1 MKNFRKTDKINNL
14 VFFVL
19 AGVFF
24 MSCGLE
30 ETITIEPPVKTVSTP
45 LYSDTDYT
53 KRYCGFE
60 TEEEDNSNME
70 LAKFTGT
77 EIYYKIYN
85 NYSNLIS
92 QRSAITSVNT
102 ASNGT
107 AAATKVIETYS
118 FQTLRTYPEIENIA
132 VFVPTENDNRVI
144 IFRPKSYK
152 GSEEYLGDA
161 FENFRACVKFSDC
174 LRAFVTGSFSDEES
188 TDTFSNTLTNVYYDY
203 DSSVWKASTS
213 AKDYD
218 YSSFSTLASDA
229 TVTLCVP
236 YRYNSKSFDFF
247 DDLDTNEDANTE
259 PEQGDDDFYYS
270 SSASATDTYYVQF
283 FAVGLAFDSTTLG
296 TTYSLVLDLG
306 SIAIIKGE

>member
-1 MKNFRKTDKINNL
+1 MKNFRKTDKINIL

-30 ETITIEPPVKTVSTP
+30 DTITIEPPVKTVSTP

-60 TEEEDNSNME
+60 TVEAKNNNIEN
-70 LAKFTGT
+70 AKFTGT

-85 NYSNLIS
+85 NYSNLTS

-107 AAATKVIETYS
+107 AAATKLIETYT

-132 VFVPTENDNRVI
+132 VFVPTENNDRVI

-161 FENFRACVKFSDC
+161 CVKFSDC
-174 LRAFVTGSFSDEES
+174 LRAFVTDPSSS
-188 TDTFSNTLTNVYYDY
+188 SFSNTFTNVYYDNTN
-203 DSSVWKASTS
+203 SVWKASS
-213 AKDYD
+213 SSENKDKDYD
-218 YSSFSTLASDA
+218 YSNFATLSSNA

-270 SSASATDTYYVQF
+270 SSASADNTYYVQF

-306 SIAIIKGE
+306 SIAIIEGE

>member
-1 MKNFRKTDKINNL
+1 MKNFRKTDKINIL

-30 ETITIEPPVKTVSTP
+30 DTITIEPPVKTVSTP

-60 TEEEDNSNME
+60 TVEAKNNNIEN
-70 LAKFTGT
+70 AKFTGT

-85 NYSNLIS
+85 NYSNLTS

-107 AAATKVIETYS
+107 AAATKLIETYT

-132 VFVPTENDNRVI
+132 VFVPTENNDRVI

-174 LRAFVTGSFSDEES
+174 LRAFVTDPSSS
-188 TDTFSNTLTNVYYDY
+188 SFSNTFTNVYYDNTN
-203 DSSVWKASTS
+203 SVWKASS
-213 AKDYD
+213 SSENKDKDYD
-218 YSSFSTLASDA
+218 YSNFATLSSNA

-270 SSASATDTYYVQF
+270 SSASADNTYYVQF

-306 SIAIIKGE
+306 SIAIIEGE